1 MKTKGMNHFYPIWL
15 VTPALLIY
23 AMFFLLPNVTS
34 LFMGFTDW
42 SIFDFYN
49 IHFNG
54 LKNFKQLFNETA
66 FVIAIKN
73 TFYFTIVTVFMKVV
87 LGILFA
93 LLGNVKSKMQNF
105 IRSVVFLPVM
115 ISTIVV
121 AVIFS
126 SIYNPTQGILNVG
139 LRHIGLDGLAQE
151 WLFDMRFAMTAISVM
166 EIWQWVGFGMLVF
179 LAGLQGVSKDYYEA
193 AKIDGANAVHQ
204 FYNITLPLIMP
215 SINIVLTFSIISGL
229 KVFPQVYALTDGG
242 PAGATQVIGTY
253 LYKTFAD
260 GYLGYSS
267 AVGFVF
273 TVTVMTITFACLYFL
288 RKREVE
294 M

>member
-1 MKTKGMNHFYPIWL
+1 MACNSLFIDLCH
-15 VTPALLIY
+15 VLLST
-23 AMFFLLPNVTS
+23 NVTS

-179 LAGLQGVSKDYYEA
+179 LGQ
-193 AKIDGANAVHQ
+193 N
-204 FYNITLPLIMP
+204 
-215 SINIVLTFSIISGL
+215 
-229 KVFPQVYALTDGG
+229 
-242 PAGATQVIGTY
+242 
-253 LYKTFAD
+253 
-260 GYLGYSS
+260 
-267 AVGFVF
+267 
-273 TVTVMTITFACLYFL
+273 
-288 RKREVE
+288 
-294 M
+294 